1 MVFRLTLIAHAATE
15 ATHAARF
22 AAPCDELSR
31 AGRGAAQRLADSG
44 ELPREP
50 GDQLVLCAPE
60 LRAQQTA
67 KLLGYGDA
75 QAEESFA
82 DLDLGEWA
90 GRGVDEIPAADLYSW
105 NTDPEF
111 RGHAG
116 ETVAAA
122 CGRIGAALDAL
133 GEGERG
139 SAVVIAHPS
148 TLRSAVIHCLS
159 APAQTFFRVDA
170 GPGHALGLHRRGWRW
185 TLRL

>member
-44 ELPREP
+44 DLPREP

-67 KLLGYGDA
+67 ELLGYRAVAIDVA
-75 QAEESFA
+75 FA
-82 DLDLGEWA
+82 DLDLGAWA
-90 GRGVDEIPAADLYSW
+90 GRGMDEIPDADLFAW

-111 RGHAG
+111 RGHGG
-116 ETVAAA
+116 ETIAAA
-122 CGRIGAALDAL
+122 CGRVGAALDAL
-133 GEGERG
+133 VETERG
-139 SAVVIAHPS
+139 SAVIIAHPS

-159 APAQTFFRVDA
+159 APTQAFFRVDA
-170 GPGHALGLHRRGWRW
+170 GPGHTLGLHSRAGRW

>member
-1 MVFRLTLIAHAATE
+1 MVFRMTLIAHAATE

-22 AAPCDELSR
+22 AAPRDELSL
-31 AGRGAAQRLADSG
+31 AGRGAAQRLAGSG

-50 GDQLVLCAPE
+50 GDQLVLRAPE

-67 KLLGYGDA
+67 ELLGYRAAAIDVA
-75 QAEESFA
+75 FA
-82 DLDLGEWA
+82 DLDLGAWV
-90 GRGVDEIPAADLYSW
+90 GRGVDEFPDADLYSW

-122 CGRIGAALDAL
+122 CGRVGAALDAL
-133 GEGERG
+133 GETERG

-159 APAQTFFRVDA
+159 APTQAFFRVDA
-170 GPGHALGLHRRGWRW
+170 GPGHTLGLHRRAGRW